1 LPDVPTQS
9 CSAGGAVQTPEGNLF
24 CVKRYTDDEIVLQ
37 GCGDD
42 EYVYRRTDPRNERF
56 TDPE

>member
-1 LPDVPTQS
+1 MN
-9 CSAGGAVQTPEGNLF
+9 GANIKEPMW

-42 EYVYRRTDPRNERF
+42 EYTYRRTDKRTEQF
-56 TDPE
+56 STI